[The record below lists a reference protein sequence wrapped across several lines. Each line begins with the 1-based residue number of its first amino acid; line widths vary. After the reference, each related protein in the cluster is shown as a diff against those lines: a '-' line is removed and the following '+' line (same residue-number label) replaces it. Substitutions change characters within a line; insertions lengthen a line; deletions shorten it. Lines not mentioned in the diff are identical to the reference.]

1 MSMIST
7 VSVALKDCGLFSSY
21 LAPCKD
27 SGRES
32 AYSLQKASQLA
43 GSSKRMV
50 GSAVGNVAKGMRR
63 VQETY
68 STISNLR

>member
-1 MSMIST
+1 MT
-7 VSVALKDCGLFSSY
+7 
-21 LAPCKD
+21 PCKD

-50 GSAVGNVAKGMRR
+50 GSAVGNVAKGMR
-63 VQETY
+63 
-68 STISNLR
+68 